1 MQHIVQ
7 IFYIYC
13 SAVILQ
19 EKNIKNGSSADW
31 ETGLDSLRKKLH
43 RAQWCNSY
51 LTAEVLPDFLD
62 NPSPGDKGHHS
73 HLSTWLCFH
82 RHMKCLLCWG
92 IAQTRSCYK
101 AQPAPANPSYKKL
114 KSMWENC
121 FSWNTHLNSHRDFQR
136 YLFFQRKE
144 CSICLKLHPAQ
155 FKTYPKWCLSPNW
168 PWRQHQTLPT
178 LWQIL
183 SKPGYF

>member
-31 ETGLDSLRKKLH
+31 ETGLDSLRQKLH

-51 LTAEVLPDFLD
+51 LTADVLPDFLD

-82 RHMKCLLCWG
+82 RHMKFLLCWG
-92 IAQTRSCYK
+92 IAATPQTRSCYK

-121 FSWNTHLNSHRDFQR
+121 FSWNTHFCVFSF
-136 YLFFQRKE
+136 
-144 CSICLKLHPAQ
+144 LKRSV
-155 FKTYPKWCLSPNW
+155 FSEKRMFSLS
-168 PWRQHQTLPT
+168 
-178 LWQIL
+178 
-183 SKPGYF
+183 